1 MRLLGL
7 RQVVEM
13 GRVVG
18 IDPGQAR
25 IGVAISDEESSIA
38 FPRET
43 VSAKGGHADAV
54 RRVGEALSED
64 EISLLVV
71 GLPLRLDGGEG
82 EAARRARAF
91 GDALAAALAVDI
103 VYWDE
108 RLTTVAAERS
118 LREMGRRGAKQR
130 DVVDQSAAT
139 ILLQGYLDANK
150 GGKWTDPDS
159 L

>member
-1 MRLLGL
+1 MSRI
-7 RQVVEM
+7 
-13 GRVVG
+13 VG

-25 IGVAISDEESSIA
+25 IGVAISDEDGSIA

-43 VSAKGGHADAV
+43 IPARGGTTKAA
-54 RRVGEALSED
+54 RRVREALADD
-64 EISLLVV
+64 EVALAVV
-71 GLPLRLDGGEG
+71 GLPLRLDGSEG

-91 GDALAAALAVDI
+91 GESLRDALEVEV

-108 RLTTVAAERS
+108 RLTTVSAERS
-118 LREMGRRGAKQR
+118 LREMGRRGARQR
-130 DVVDQSAAT
+130 EVVDQSAAT

-150 GGKWTDPDS
+150 GGKWTDPNS

>member
-1 MRLLGL
+1 MA
-7 RQVVEM
+7 EM
-13 GRVVG
+13 GRIVG

-25 IGVAISDEESSIA
+25 IGVAISDEEGSIA

-43 VSAKGGHADAV
+43 VPAKGGTAEAARGV
-54 RRVGEALSED
+54 REALADD
-64 EISLLVV
+64 EVSLAVV
-71 GLPLRLDGGEG
+71 GLPLRLDVTEG
-82 EAARRARAF
+82 EAARRAREL
-91 GDALAAALAVDI
+91 GEVLAAALGVEV

-118 LREMGRRGAKQR
+118 LREMGRRGARQR

-150 GGKWTDPDS
+150 GGTWTDPDS